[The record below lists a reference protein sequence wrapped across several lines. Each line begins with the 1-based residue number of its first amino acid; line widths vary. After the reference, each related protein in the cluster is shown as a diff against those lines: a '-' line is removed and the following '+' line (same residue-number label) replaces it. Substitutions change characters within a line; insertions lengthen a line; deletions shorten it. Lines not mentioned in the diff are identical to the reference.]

1 MRTRYWEWTDS
12 PPTRVKRRHRKREH
26 VPASQE
32 AVETAVAAAYAA
44 NEKLGEEIIALDVS
58 GQLVITDVF
67 LLISGQNDRQ
77 VKSIVD
83 AVEETLLK
91 RGVKAIRRE
100 GEKENHWVL
109 LDFGDV
115 VVHVQ
120 LAEERIHYALERL
133 WKDCPSI
140 PLNLDT
146 KR

>member
-1 MRTRYWEWTDS
+1 M
-12 PPTRVKRRHRKREH
+12 
-26 VPASQE
+26 PASPE
-32 AVETAVAAAYAA
+32 AIETAIAAATAA

-67 LLISGQNDRQ
+67 VLISGQNDRQ
-77 VKSIVD
+77 VKAIVD
-83 AVEETLLK
+83 AVEESLHQ

-100 GEKENHWVL
+100 GEKENRWVL

-133 WKDCPSI
+133 WKDCPTI
-140 PLNLDT
+140 PLHLDT
-146 KR
+146 NR

>member
-1 MRTRYWEWTDS
+1 M
-12 PPTRVKRRHRKREH
+12 
-26 VPASQE
+26 PASQE
-32 AVETAVAAAYAA
+32 AIETAVAAAHAA

-67 LLISGQNDRQ
+67 LLVSGQNDRQ

-83 AVEETLLK
+83 AVEEELHK